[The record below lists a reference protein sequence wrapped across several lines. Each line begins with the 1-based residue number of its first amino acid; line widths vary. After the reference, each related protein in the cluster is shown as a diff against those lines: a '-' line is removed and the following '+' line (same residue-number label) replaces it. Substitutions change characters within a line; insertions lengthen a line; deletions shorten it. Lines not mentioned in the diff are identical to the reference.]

1 MTQLFRPDAII
12 FDLDGTL
19 LDTEPLYSIATQSVM
34 DLFGKTFTMDFKR
47 TIVGREATISAQMT
61 IDHYDLPLTPT
72 EFLRRRQLV
81 LSELFPD
88 AEAIRGAETYLHYL
102 HESKDLYGSRGQHE
116 SNDLHD
122 SKNFVMGI
130 ATSSSRQLMELKLSK
145 KNWQSLFET
154 IICGDEVTASK
165 PEPDIFLACAQQL
178 QVEPSRCLV
187 FEDSPSGLIAA
198 KAANMKVI
206 CINSPYLDPDDQQLA
221 DRVIDSYDALN
232 YQGSLTAPFELELPD

>member
-34 DLFGKTFTMDFKR
+34 DPFGKTFTMDFKR

-61 IDHYDLPLTPT
+61 IDHYDLPLTPA

-81 LSELFPD
+81 LSALFPD
-88 AEAIRGAETYLHYL
+88 AEPIPGAETYLHYL
-102 HESKDLYGSRGQHE
+102 HESKDRPE
-116 SNDLHD
+116 

-145 KNWQSLFET
+145 KNWQGLFEN

-187 FEDSPSGLIAA
+187 FEDAPSGLLAA

-206 CINSPYLDPDDQQLA
+206 CINSPYLDPIDQQLA
-221 DRVIDSYDALN
+221 DKVIDSYDALN
-232 YQGSLTAPFELELPD
+232 DQGALTVPYELELSD

>member
-1 MTQLFRPDAII
+1 MTLLFKPDAII

-34 DLFGKTFTMDFKR
+34 DPFGKTFTMDFKR

-61 IDHYDLPLTPT
+61 IDNYALPLTPT

-88 AEAIRGAETYLHYL
+88 AEPISGAETYLRSL
-102 HESKDLYGSRGQHE
+102 HGNKDL
-116 SNDLHD
+116 
-122 SKNFVMGI
+122 VIGI
-130 ATSSSRQLMELKLSK
+130 ATSSSRQMMELKLSK
-145 KNWQSLFET
+145 KKWQDLFQT
-154 IICGDEVTASK
+154 IICGDEVTGSK
-165 PEPDIFLACAQQL
+165 PDPDIFLACAQQL

-198 KAANMKVI
+198 KAADMKVI
-206 CINSPYLDPDDQQLA
+206 CINSPYLNLDDQQLA
-221 DRVIDSYDALN
+221 DRVIDNYDVLN
-232 YQGSLTAPFELELPD
+232 YQDSVTAPFELELPD